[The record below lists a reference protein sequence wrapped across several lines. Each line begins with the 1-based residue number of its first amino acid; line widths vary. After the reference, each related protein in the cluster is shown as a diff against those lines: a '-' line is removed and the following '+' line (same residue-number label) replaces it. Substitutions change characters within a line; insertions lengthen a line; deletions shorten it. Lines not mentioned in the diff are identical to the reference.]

1 MTSIRH
7 WTFGARLALGLV
19 LGAALLLQLAAP
31 AHANGVHVGS
41 REVFAGEVGPYRLN
55 VSTVP
60 VTGMMHFIFLLSE
73 AGTGEPVEGVALELR
88 GTHGDGATAGP
99 VAGYQSEEGP
109 QWFAADVLVE
119 PAGVW
124 DFTLTIDSP
133 LGAEQA
139 AFPVAVQEPSGGS
152 LTIIILIVVALA
164 ILGFTLGNRM
174 FGRRRRR
181 VRGRRP
187 QE

>member
-7 WTFGARLALGLV
+7 SAFGARLALGLV

-31 AHANGVHVGS
+31 AHANGIHVGS
-41 REVFAGEVGPYRLN
+41 REVYAGEAGPYRLN
-55 VSTVP
+55 VSVIP

-73 AGTGEPVEGVALELR
+73 AGTGEPVEGVTLELR
-88 GTHGDGATAGP
+88 GMLDGGSAGP
-99 VAGYQSEEGP
+99 VAGYQSPEGP
-109 QWFAADVLVE
+109 EWYAADVLVE

-124 DFTLTIDSP
+124 AFTLSVDSP
-133 LGAEQA
+133 LGAEEV

-152 LTIIILIVVALA
+152 LTIIILIVAALA

-181 VRGRRP
+181 ARGRRP

>member
-1 MTSIRH
+1 M
-7 WTFGARLALGLV
+7 
-19 LGAALLLQLAAP
+19 
-31 AHANGVHVGS
+31 
-41 REVFAGEVGPYRLN
+41 
-55 VSTVP
+55 
-60 VTGMMHFIFLLSE
+60 
-73 AGTGEPVEGVALELR
+73 ALELR
-88 GTHGDGATAGP
+88 GTHSDGATAGP

-109 QWFAADVLVE
+109 QWFAADALVE

>member
-41 REVFAGEVGPYRLN
+41 REVFADEVGPYRLN

-73 AGTGEPVEGVALELR
+73 AG
-88 GTHGDGATAGP
+88 
-99 VAGYQSEEGP
+99 
-109 QWFAADVLVE
+109 
-119 PAGVW
+119 
-124 DFTLTIDSP
+124 
-133 LGAEQA
+133 
-139 AFPVAVQEPSGGS
+139 
-152 LTIIILIVVALA
+152 
-164 ILGFTLGNRM
+164 NR
-174 FGRRRRR
+174 
-181 VRGRRP
+181 
-187 QE
+187 